1 MSDSNT
7 LSQEV
12 PATGAEK
19 FLEDNFRKLVW
30 LFIIVVAA
38 LIAYGFIRHQ
48 NTRKANEAA
57 EEFTS
62 IKTVEDCDL
71 VISRYAGTNAAANA
85 LLTKA
90 ELLWDQNKKSSAVD
104 ALKEFTTKH
113 ASHPLAVQALLGLGS
128 KLDAMGDRKE
138 AQAIF
143 ERITR
148 EFAASE
154 AAPLAQ
160 VRLGDLLWADGKA
173 DDAKK
178 VYEDLAVKFPDLPE
192 FQTISQDRLGWIA
205 AALPTKEV
213 DPPPAP
219 KVEPKPAAALP
230 AIPGMPKINLKPAE
244 GSIGATIAPPSAPPA
259 VPAMLPPP
267 AATATPAVP
276 APKPAATP
284 AATTPAPVP
293 APTTTPAPAP
303 APAAPTT
310 PAPVPPAAATTP
322 APAQTPPAAKP

>member
-7 LSQEV
+7 LSQEI

-19 FLEDNFRKLVW
+19 FLEDNFRKIVW
-30 LFIIVVAA
+30 LFIILVAS
-38 LIAYGFIRHQ
+38 LIAYGFIHHQ
-48 NTRKANEAA
+48 NTLKANEAA
-57 EEFTS
+57 EAFTS
-62 IKTVEDCDL
+62 VKTVEDCDL

-85 LLTKA
+85 LLAKA
-90 ELLWDQNKKSSAVD
+90 DLLWDQNKKTSAVD

-128 KLDAMGDRKE
+128 KLDAMGDHKE

-148 EFAASE
+148 EFPSSE
-154 AAPLAQ
+154 AAPLAH

-178 VYEDLAVKFPDLPE
+178 AYEDLAVKFPDLPE
-192 FQTISQDRLGWIA
+192 FQNISQERLDWIA

-230 AIPGMPKINLKPAE
+230 AIPGMPQINLKSAE
-244 GSIGATIAPPSAPPA
+244 GGIGATIAPPAA
-259 VPAMLPPP
+259 PAMPPP
-267 AATATPAVP
+267 AAPATPS
-276 APKPAATP
+276 APPPPT
-284 AATTPAPVP
+284 
-293 APTTTPAPAP
+293 PTTTPAPAAPITP
-303 APAAPTT
+303 AAPAAAPTT
-310 PAPVPPAAATTP
+310 PPSAAPK
-322 APAQTPPAAKP
+322 Q